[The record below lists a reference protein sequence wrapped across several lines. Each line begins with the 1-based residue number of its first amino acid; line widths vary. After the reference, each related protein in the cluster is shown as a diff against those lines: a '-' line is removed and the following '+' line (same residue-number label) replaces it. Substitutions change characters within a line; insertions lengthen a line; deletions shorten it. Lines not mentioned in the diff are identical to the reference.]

1 MLKEIPK
8 ATPNN
13 NPFHEN
19 VQQDKLAKPKSE
31 RIRDLGFSPKQ
42 TAQFQ
47 QMADHEE
54 LVHEAI
60 EEARENDDINR

>member
-8 ATPNN
+8 ATADNAKKQIAPR
-13 NPFHEN
+13 
-19 VQQDKLAKPKSE
+19 DKLIKKSE
-31 RIRDLGFSPKQ
+31 TIRDLGFSPKQ

-47 QMADHEE
+47 RMADHEE